1 MKKVN
6 RFNYMMPLNKDT
18 KLWNASTDKI
28 IKDNELVN
36 KGLVGK
42 GKKLLLKI
50 IEQIISSVH
59 KN

>member
-1 MKKVN
+1 
-6 RFNYMMPLNKDT
+6 MMPLNKDT

-42 GKKLLLKI
+42 GKKLLLLK
-50 IEQIISSVH
+50 SSN
-59 KN
+59 K

>member
-1 MKKVN
+1 
-6 RFNYMMPLNKDT
+6 MMPLNKDT

>member
-6 RFNYMMPLNKDT
+6 RFNYMMPLNRDEG
-18 KLWNASTDKI
+18 LWDSDADKI

-42 GKKLLLKI
+42 GESLHA
-50 IEQIISSVH
+50 SSVLTLY
-59 KN
+59 